1 MSTLAPPP
9 ILPKTFEAG
18 TKQSSKTSYVKV
30 RVSHRFTKVEV
41 RTVKVFL
48 AYLSSMRTSHAQFIK
63 LLSDT
68 ESLETFLDDE
78 SRDSLRSSF
87 RIGFGVNDQDVCV
100 RSILRDPDSS
110 SVQLNGGG
118 DVENEGNP
126 R

>member
-1 MSTLAPPP
+1 
-9 ILPKTFEAG
+9 
-18 TKQSSKTSYVKV
+18 
-30 RVSHRFTKVEV
+30 
-41 RTVKVFL
+41 
-48 AYLSSMRTSHAQFIK
+48 MRTSHAQFIK